1 MNLIIACAIAGLISL
16 ILGFVW
22 YHPKVFGTA
31 WMKETGLTEEKIQSG
46 NMAVTFGLT
55 FLITMYMAY
64 EMKWVNH
71 SDELNPFIHGMY
83 HGVCNIGVFAFGA
96 IIING
101 LMEQKSIQYIFIN
114 VGYWLVLFALI
125 GGMFASFPSFKPKK
139 SEETSLKIDFDAIKT
154 ITANSPQEYRLKT
167 RG

>member
-1 MNLIIACAIAGLISL
+1 MNFIIACSAAGLISL

-46 NMAVTFGLT
+46 NMPVTFALT

-71 SDELNPFIHGMY
+71 PDKLNAFLHGMY
-83 HGVCNIGVFAFGA
+83 HGVRNIGVFAFGA
-96 IIING
+96 VIING
-101 LMEQKSIQYIFIN
+101 MMERKSVKYIAIN
-114 VGYWLVLFALI
+114 VGYWLVFFALV
-125 GGMFASFPSFKPKK
+125 GGMFASFPSFNPKK
-139 SEETSLKIDFDAIKT
+139 SEETSLKIDFDTIKS
-154 ITANSPQEYRLKT
+154 ITANSPQQYQLKPK
-167 RG
+167 G